1 MAGQIHFR
9 YSESCIVRFLFAW
22 AWGSY
27 QVAFCVPFCCC
38 TRRESMSVEADV
50 APCEGLQRGPNGVRS
65 LYQLVI
71 PIIPI
76 PMSVGCAAYCLDKI
90 IIHTVVPNRF

>member
-1 MAGQIHFR
+1 M
-9 YSESCIVRFLFAW
+9 W
-22 AWGSY
+22 
-27 QVAFCVPFCCC
+27 
-38 TRRESMSVEADV
+38 VEADV
-50 APCEGLQRGPNGVRS
+50 APCEGLQRGPNGFRS

-90 IIHTVVPNRF
+90 IIHTVDVPNRFIFVISRGNQNQCKPGKP